1 MSSTPVTHNAPAV
14 QNQLV
19 VSSTLTTAVQN
30 ELITSSTPITHNV
43 PAVSHL
49 KKIQDYIDSLK
60 KLQVDMDPLIACTIE
75 TFNRGR
81 RKQSVLH
88 METAKRVI
96 SRNDEIQKLSPD
108 LKVTMSNDQ
117 RKEWAVLV
125 NTAEEEWMSTVECV
139 RKLQVKLN
147 MNWVVKFH

>member
-1 MSSTPVTHNAPAV
+1 MSSTPVTHNAPAF

-19 VSSTLTTAVQN
+19 VSSTLTTAAQN
-30 ELITSSTPITHNV
+30 EPITSSITHNV

-96 SRNDEIQKLSPD
+96 SRNDEIQKLSAD
-108 LKVTMSNDQ
+108 LKATMSNDQ

-147 MNWVVKFH
+147 MNWVVKFY